1 MSFLG
6 DDTPLNLWWGYIS
19 LNFPS
24 QHSSSFNH
32 SFTIISKFFILY
44 LFVFMIVPQDWIWAA
59 GASTPDSLTH
69 CAQLVL
75 NSHLC
80 SDPSAHSQILNP
92 LSYSRNSTL
101 FFNVFSFVQISSM
114 KCYSSYNWPL
124 LCFFFFFFCGA
135 CLIFYSNFIEI

>member
-44 LFVFMIVPQDWIWAA
+44 LFVFMIVPQDWIWTA

-75 NSHLC
+75 NLHLC
-80 SDPSAHSQILNP
+80 SDPSARSQILNP
-92 LSYSRNSTL
+92 LSYSRNPRALHILATL
-101 FFNVFSFVQISSM
+101 SQTYPNSM
-114 KCYSSYNWPL
+114 FLIKCLSLTPYFPIYKMTCNTKAIIL
-124 LCFFFFFFCGA
+124 
-135 CLIFYSNFIEI
+135 